1 MGFFKD
7 LKTLNNQAKDLR
19 EQYPVDQQIAN
30 AQNSMAQANA
40 MMAQMAQGSM
50 AATNAMTT
58 GVDAIAT
65 VTAAQQTGAMMNY
78 NPVVELQLLVT
89 MPNGVPMPVTRQ
101 EMVMQIHLSRCQ
113 PGQRLKVKVNPANP
127 NELWIDWVTPV

>member
-101 EMVMQIHLSRCQ
+101 EMVMQIRLSRCQ

>member
-19 EQYPVDQQIAN
+19 VQYPVDQQIAN

>member
-30 AQNSMAQANA
+30 AQASMANANA

-50 AATNAMTT
+50 AATNAMTA
-58 GVDAIAT
+58 GVDAVAT